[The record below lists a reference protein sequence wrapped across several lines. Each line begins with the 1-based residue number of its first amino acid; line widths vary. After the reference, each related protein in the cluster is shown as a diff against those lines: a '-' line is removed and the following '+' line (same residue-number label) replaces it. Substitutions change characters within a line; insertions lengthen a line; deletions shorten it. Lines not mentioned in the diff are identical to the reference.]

1 MTTPPRDALK
11 VGIVGACARGAS
23 FKLGCDAVG
32 LKIAAACDTNAD
44 GLEQAAATLGAAE
57 KFTDYE
63 TMLNKARLDAVIIG
77 TPMPLHVPQSIA
89 ALERGV
95 HVLSEVPA
103 GVSLDECRQLVAA
116 CAASKGVYMLAEN
129 YTYSKSNVLI
139 RELVRQ
145 GLFGDVYY
153 AEGEY
158 LHEVKELNEVTPW
171 RRQWQTGIAG
181 VTYCTHSLGPLL
193 QWMPGDRVTHVC
205 CADAGQRYKDPR
217 GDAYAQTTPVM
228 LCQTA
233 KKALIKIRV
242 DLLSN
247 RPHAMT
253 NYTLQGTDGCYESG
267 RGGPADRP
275 KLWLRALSEDMRWH
289 DLDGLM
295 STDRFVEKYLPA
307 LWRNPPPAALK
318 AGHGGGD
325 YFEVLD
331 FMHAI
336 TGAAPCPIGIHEAMD
351 MTLPGLVSQQ
361 SVRDGS
367 RWLEVPDSRAWAK
380 GESQPQLQM
389 LWPESKRKPPPQLPV
404 PDGYVLRHYAEADH
418 EKYMAL
424 MINAGFTDWPR
435 TRVKDTLRFI
445 LPDGF
450 LVIEHRATKALVAT
464 AMATHNPTDLHPYG
478 AELGWV
484 AGDAA
489 HKGKKLGA
497 IVSAAATARML
508 HAGFRRIYLKTDDFR
523 LPAIKVYLDLGYEP
537 FLFCDG
543 MAARW
548 QAVRTALAQHKAH
561 VASP

>member
-1 MTTPPRDALK
+1 MSTPSRDPLK

-23 FKLGCDAVG
+23 FKLGCDAAG
-32 LKIAAACDTNAD
+32 MRIAAVCDTNAD
-44 GLEQAAATLGAAE
+44 GLAQAAATLGAPE

-63 TMLNKARLDAVIIG
+63 TMLDKARLDAVIIG

-89 ALERGV
+89 ALEHGV

-116 CAASKGVYMLAEN
+116 CAASKAVYMLAEN
-129 YTYSKSNVLI
+129 YTYMKNNILI

-145 GLFGDVYY
+145 GLFGAVYY

-158 LHEVKELNEVTPW
+158 LHELKEMNEATPW

-181 VTYCTHSLGPLL
+181 VTYGTHSLGPLL
-193 QWMPGDRVTHVC
+193 QWMPGDRVTRVC
-205 CADAGQRYKDPR
+205 CVDAGQRYKDPR
-217 GDAYAQTTPVM
+217 GEAYAQTTPVM

-233 KKALIKIRV
+233 QNAVIKIRV

-253 NYTLQGTDGCYESG
+253 NYALQGTDGCYESG
-267 RGGPADRP
+267 RGGPADQP
-275 KLWLRALSEDMRWH
+275 KLWLRALSEELRWH
-289 DLDGLM
+289 DLATLM
-295 STDRFVEKYLPA
+295 HTASFTEKYLPA
-307 LWRNPPPAALK
+307 LVRNPPPEALK
-318 AGHGGGD
+318 ADHGGGD

-331 FMHAI
+331 FKNAI

-361 SVRDGS
+361 SVLAGG
-367 RWLEVPDSRAWAK
+367 RWLEVPDSRAWAR
-380 GESQPQLQM
+380 GEPEEQLHM
-389 LWPESKRKPPPQLPV
+389 LWPESKLETPPHLPV
-404 PDGYVLRHYAEADH
+404 PDGYVLRQYTDADH
-418 EKYMAL
+418 EQYMAL
-424 MINAGFTDWPR
+424 MIHAGFTDWPR

-450 LVIEHRATKALVAT
+450 FVIEHCATKALVAT
-464 AMATHNPTDLHPYG
+464 AMATHNATDLHSYG

-497 IVSAAATARML
+497 IVSAAATARMIQT
-508 HAGFRRIYLKTDDFR
+508 GFRHIYLKTDDFR
-523 LPAIKVYLDLGYEP
+523 LPAIKIYLELGYEP
-537 FLFCDG
+537 FLFCNG
-543 MAARW
+543 MAERW
-548 QAVRTALAQHKAH
+548 QAVRQALAR
-561 VASP
+561 